1 MTIDCSGCLNGKT
14 QKAKKKSVKT
24 IKIKTSSPVLA
35 KKTNQKNQ
43 FKSFFNA
50 NDQLKMSAKTTA
62 NKKIQRF
69 THAYSMRN
77 GLADFVHRKKKRIL
91 VFGERVI

>member
-1 MTIDCSGCLNGKT
+1 MMTIDCSGCLNGKT

-62 NKKIQRF
+62 NKKNPKIYACLFYAKRLSRF
-69 THAYSMRN
+69 CS
-77 GLADFVHRKKKRIL
+77 
-91 VFGERVI
+91 